1 MKIISDAGIENLRYA
16 IVKQAVIDYD
26 KSLKELRKHTP
37 PKTEDDEKTLIKY
50 ARIKSECESFFHSKW
65 FSMLFDIDGDM
76 IMRQIRQRYYNRP
89 LRWGKE
95 D

>member
-37 PKTEDDEKTLIKY
+37 PP
-50 ARIKSECESFFHSKW
+50 
-65 FSMLFDIDGDM
+65 
-76 IMRQIRQRYYNRP
+76 RQKMMKK
-89 LRWGKE
+89 L
-95 D
+95 